1 MNSSTESRG
10 IMTREQAEATLI
22 LEARLLDTRRLD
34 EWLTM
39 FTDDGI
45 YWVPLDDEAPP
56 GSVAAIVHDTPLRR
70 EERVYHLLHDD
81 YPAQSPPSRTVHFVS
96 NVEVVSEDE
105 GYLVRSNQIIYEMRT
120 GDYSQVGIG
129 EIRPIVAQVEHKFQ
143 PVENEFLISR
153 KKVLLINRD
162 GWLGNMTFLL

>member
-1 MNSSTESRG
+1 MQGNMNADAV
-10 IMTREQAEATLI
+10 MTLEQAEAALV

-34 EWLTM
+34 EWLTL

-45 YWVPLDDEAPP
+45 YWIPLDDEAPI
-56 GSVAAIVHDTPLRR
+56 GSIAAIVHDTPLRR
-70 EERVYHLLHDD
+70 EERVHHLLHDE

-96 NVEVVSEDE
+96 NVEVAAAEE
-105 GYLVRSNQIIYEMRT
+105 GFLVRSNQIVYEMRT

-129 EIRPIVAQVEHKFQ
+129 EIRPIVARVEHLFRR
-143 PVENEFLISR
+143 VENKFLIAN
-153 KKVLLINRD
+153 KKILLINRD